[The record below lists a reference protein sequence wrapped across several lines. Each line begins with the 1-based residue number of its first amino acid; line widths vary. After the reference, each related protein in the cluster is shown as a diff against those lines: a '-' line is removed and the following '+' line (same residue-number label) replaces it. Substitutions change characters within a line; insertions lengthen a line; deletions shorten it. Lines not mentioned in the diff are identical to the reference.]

1 MTITCTNIAQTKPK
15 RTPQLRA
22 WRSLALGAA
31 VTLVAAP
38 SLAGS
43 GFASGG
49 VDASSAVDI
58 ARDMGAQL
66 WTVQAEGG
74 EAGEAGLIE
83 GATDDA
89 AYLAQLTIVEGH
101 LIAAAALFANGQ
113 TDAAIELSNHPEA
126 EMMDDMRAQLAI
138 HKATDFTPLMKA
150 FSAAME
156 SSAPIDAV
164 NAALAD
170 FRSSVAMAK
179 ADEAA
184 ELKARVE
191 ALVVVVKAAAEEYAG
206 SIEGGVVTNVMA
218 FHEAHAFLTLAREEA
233 ANLQT
238 QELTEAASGRILEA
252 LTASDEAFGDL
263 AVLQPVAQDPAIL
276 HAVAA
281 RVELIGASVR

>member
-1 MTITCTNIAQTKPK
+1 MTNSAITLAQPKPT
-15 RTPQLRA
+15 RAVQPRA

-31 VTLVAAP
+31 VTLAAAP
-38 SLAGS
+38 AFAAGALAT
-43 GFASGG
+43 GG
-49 VDASSAVDI
+49 NDGGSAVDI

-66 WTVQAEGG
+66 WTVQTEGG

-101 LIAAAALFANGQ
+101 LIAAAVLFANGQ
-113 TDAAIELSNHPEA
+113 KDEAIELSHHPEA

-138 HKATDFTPLMKA
+138 HKAADFTPLMKA
-150 FSAAME
+150 FSDAME
-156 SSAPIDAV
+156 SGAPIDAV
-164 NAALAD
+164 NTALAD
-170 FRSSVAMAK
+170 FRSSVALAK

-206 SIEGGVVTNVMA
+206 SIEGDVVTNVMA

-233 ANLQT
+233 AALQS
-238 QELTEAASGRILEA
+238 QELTKAASGRILEA
-252 LTASDEAFGDL
+252 LVAGDEAFGDL
-263 AVLQPVAQDPAIL
+263 AATQPVAQDPAIL